1 MIIKI
6 TDIRLAGHCATGAKQ
21 WFDDMGIDFKDF
33 LKNGIDS
40 EKLLAT
46 GDGLARQVVSR
57 TKERRGEGDNG

>member
-57 TKERRGEGDNG
+57 TKERRGEDDNG